1 MSTENVEIDVEHHR
15 EFYEQFFA
23 SLEQQ
28 IGRIDTHTIVSMVGF
43 DMGGPLNFCTI
54 GALNESEYTTYVSC
68 ELAVCAEQ
76 KPGEH
81 GRYELLITCDDERWG
96 RSILSEIGRM
106 SLEVAFGDGHT
117 LDIGAWVEENDSLQ
131 GIIFEEALVSEIGG
145 EGYSIL
151 RCIGITREEM
161 EYALEHGSD
170 ALIARLQNVGVY
182 PHTTLS
188 RVSVI

>member
-1 MSTENVEIDVEHHR
+1 MSTENVEVDVEHHR

-28 IGRIDTHTIVSMVGF
+28 IGRIDTHTIVSIAGF

-54 GALNESEYTTYVSC
+54 GALNGSEYTTYVSC
-68 ELAVCAEQ
+68 ELALCHEQ
-76 KPGEH
+76 LPGEH
-81 GRYELLITCDDERWG
+81 GRYELLTSCDDERWA

-106 SLEVAFGDGHT
+106 SLDVAFGDGHT
-117 LDIGAWVEENDSLQ
+117 LDIGAWVDEGAPIQ
-131 GIIFEEALVSEIGG
+131 GVLFEEILVAEIADK
-145 EGYSIL
+145 EYSIL
-151 RCIGITREEM
+151 RCIGITRGEM

-170 ALIARLQNVGVY
+170 ELIARLQNVGVY